1 MFIQN
6 LYIHVCITLGCEDC
20 GAFYDK
26 ECTQHRIQLIF
37 DKPVLSRAWAS
48 LPASYLFVNK
58 ITVTNEGETG
68 NAIALLGNL

>member
-1 MFIQN
+1 MI
-6 LYIHVCITLGCEDC
+6 VGCEDC

-26 ECTQHRIQLIF
+26 DCTQHRIQLIF

-58 ITVTNEGETG
+58 ITVNDDGETG
-68 NAIALLGNL
+68 NAFILLKLKYCLTTSNH